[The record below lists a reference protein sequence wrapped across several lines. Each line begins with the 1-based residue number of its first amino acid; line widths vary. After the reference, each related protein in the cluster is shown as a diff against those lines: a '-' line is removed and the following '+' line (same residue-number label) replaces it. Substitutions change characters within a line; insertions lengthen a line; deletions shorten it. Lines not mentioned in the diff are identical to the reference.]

1 MMLLDLTRAQRPAGL
16 LRATQPPITR
26 ALVALKSLPT
36 ATRLEIAER
45 GEALAIIEAT
55 RLGDLYVEAVR
66 DGAALPP
73 AMAARA
79 QLVAAAR
86 SASNP
91 PQIMNSIVAVYTQA
105 RGRPPFPTPAP
116 PRPP

>member
-1 MMLLDLTRAQRPAGL
+1 MMMLDLKRAQPPAGL
-16 LRATQPPITR
+16 LRATQPPIIR
-26 ALVALKSLPT
+26 ALVALKSLPI

-55 RLGDLYVEAVR
+55 RLGDLYVEAAR

-79 QLVAAAR
+79 QLGAAAR
-86 SASNP
+86 RASNP
-91 PQIMNSIVAVYTQA
+91 PQILKSLAAVHTEAPGNPPVPATA
-105 RGRPPFPTPAP
+105 R
-116 PRPP
+116 

>member
-1 MMLLDLTRAQRPAGL
+1 MMMLDLKRAQPPAGL
-16 LRATQPPITR
+16 LRATQPPIIR
-26 ALVALKSLPT
+26 ALVALKSLPI

-55 RLGDLYVEAVR
+55 RLGDLYVEAAR

-73 AMAARA
+73 AMAAGA

-86 SASNP
+86 RASHP
-91 PQIMNSIVAVYTQA
+91 RGSTDSIVSVCPQA
-105 RGRPPFPTPAP
+105 
-116 PRPP
+116 